1 MLTHA
6 IDSFGHGAVMAVG
19 GVLIGFL
26 FGYFAQRSRF
36 CLRAAVIEFWHG
48 RFGEKLSIWLLAFS
62 TAVMM
67 VQLMALVGFLD
78 TASARQIAARGSLS
92 GALIGGLIFG
102 VGMILT
108 RGCASRLLV
117 LSANGNMRALLSG
130 LIFAV
135 TAQAT
140 LAGVLAPLRETI
152 SAWWTIEGGSSR
164 DLLAQLKL
172 GHAGGVMLGLLWAFA
187 ALYFVRKSSTR
198 SFWMW
203 VGGIGTGLM
212 VAAAWGFSQWV
223 ANTSFDPVQIQ
234 GITFS
239 GPSAEWLMRVVTQ
252 PPPKMGFE
260 FGILP
265 GVFIGSA
272 VGAWMGK
279 DFKLEGFGGSYTMPR
294 YIVGAICMGF
304 GSMLAGGCA
313 VGAGVTGGAIFA
325 VTAWLT
331 LLGMWIG
338 AGLTDRLMDNPTK
351 ERAPS
356 SALP

>member
-1 MLTHA
+1 
-6 IDSFGHGAVMAVG
+6 MAVPADCW
-19 GVLIGFL
+19 F
-26 FGYFAQRSRF
+26 Y
-36 CLRAAVIEFWHG
+36 LR
-48 RFGEKLSIWLLAFS
+48 
-62 TAVMM
+62 TAICVP
-67 VQLMALVGFLD
+67 
-78 TASARQIAARGSLS
+78 
-92 GALIGGLIFG
+92 
-102 VGMILT
+102 
-108 RGCASRLLV
+108 C
-117 LSANGNMRALLSG
+117 SG

-140 LAGVLAPLRETI
+140 LAGVLVPLRETI
-152 SAWWTIEGGSSR
+152 SAWWTVEGGSSR
-164 DLLAQLKL
+164 DLLAQLSLSHTGGLIL
-172 GHAGGVMLGLLWAFA
+172 GVIWAFA
-187 ALYFVRKSSTR
+187 ALYFVRKSPTR
-198 SFWMW
+198 TFWMW
-203 VGGIGTGLM
+203 VGGIGTGMM

-223 ANTSFDPVQIQ
+223 ANISFDPVQIQ

-239 GPSAEWLMRVVTQ
+239 GPSAEWLMRVVSQ
-252 PPPKMGFE
+252 PPPKLGFE

-272 VGAWMGK
+272 VGAWLGK

-338 AGLTDRLMDNPTK
+338 AGLTDKLIDPPPKKASRITPQ
-351 ERAPS
+351 P
-356 SALP
+356 